1 MEAAVAF
8 PTVPFANAGS
18 KFEKVYNSVVN
29 RLKESSNLATHYSV
43 DYSVYD
49 DHYCVIVDSMH
60 TPLLLYNRKGEVHED
75 LQCHVRHNRQL

>member
-49 DHYCVIVDSMH
+49 NHFDVTIAIKILTILSLTWIMIECSIS
-60 TPLLLYNRKGEVHED
+60 
-75 LQCHVRHNRQL
+75 

>member
-43 DYSVYD
+43 YD
-49 DHYCVIVDSMH
+49 DHYCVIVD
-60 TPLLLYNRKGEVHED
+60 
-75 LQCHVRHNRQL
+75 